1 MRDIGRLEIVW
12 MIEND
17 PEVEE
22 RVRDIT
28 QPLIASTEVQT
39 LIQEVVTVI
48 IPNRTTRKRALTTEN
63 STRKRKP
70 RELQ

>member
-1 MRDIGRLEIVW
+1 MHAIGRLEIAW

-70 RELQ
+70 RALQ